1 MRTVELERIADRLI
15 KANPRKDYPVLSPWQ
30 LRRRHETEV
39 PMETMDTF
47 CRSDKLRG
55 REPLQY

>member
-1 MRTVELERIADRLI
+1 MRTAELECQADRII
-15 KANPRKDYPVLSPWQ
+15 KGSIDKDYPVLSPKQ
-30 LRRRHETEV
+30 LRRRHQREV
-39 PMETMDTF
+39 PMETMDAF